1 MTEPTMIEMRQ
12 AEIDAYT
19 TNIATY
25 THIVNSIDGNWDAD
39 LVQFKTM
46 APHDAARECP
56 IERVERLSELQQFE
70 QFSFLIKTEMLER
83 AKAVSIL
90 RALEA
95 NQA

>member
-1 MTEPTMIEMRQ
+1 MTEATAMQIRQ
-12 AEIDAYT
+12 DEIDAYT
-19 TNIATY
+19 ANIETY

-39 LVQFKTM
+39 LVQFKGM
-46 APHDAARECP
+46 APHDAARDCP

-83 AKAVSIL
+83 AKSVSIL